1 MLYHRFQ
8 FNIRYII
15 SVIVSFDITKLSV
28 YKYEAPRVKKTN
40 CLMCLHKNAAALIL
54 INAAAQNLQ
63 LIKSNNFAPLL
74 ICVDR
79 RTD

>member
-28 YKYEAPRVKKTN
+28 YIFRYEAPRVKKTN

-54 INAAAQNLQ
+54 IN
-63 LIKSNNFAPLL
+63 NFAPLL